1 MARVYDLEPFLGPDM
16 LGCDKA
22 RISIEAVC
30 ISHDKLIVT
39 TNESFG
45 YSFRL
50 SPGLF
55 EEVLDFFQPYL
66 KKRRTTKI
74 TDSRPFETAQAN
86 WQVGGR

>member
-50 SPGLF
+50 SPGLCRIKV
-55 EEVLDFFQPYL
+55 VLLFNS
-66 KKRRTTKI
+66 I
-74 TDSRPFETAQAN
+74 
-86 WQVGGR
+86 

>member
-55 EEVLDFFQPYL
+55 DKVLDLFLTLF
-66 KKRRTTKI
+66 K
-74 TDSRPFETAQAN
+74 
-86 WQVGGR
+86 